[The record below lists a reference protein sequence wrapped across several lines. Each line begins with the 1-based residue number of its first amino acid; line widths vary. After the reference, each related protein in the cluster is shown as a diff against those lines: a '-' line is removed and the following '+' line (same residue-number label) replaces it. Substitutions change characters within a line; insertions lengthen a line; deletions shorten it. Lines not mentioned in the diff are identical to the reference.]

1 MRRSGVRIPLAP
13 PQADI
18 RSGCR
23 FFVCLAWCCGACCC
37 GALSPLVFRA
47 PDRLPVGLAAVC
59 AGGRRPAREIAT
71 REPDGS
77 EWSISRPAL
86 ALPPPTSTAARPS
99 GPSGA
104 LHTGGACSV
113 CRLNVWP
120 GPATAHGR
128 RRLAL
133 RLLRHPSHLWAGALA
148 CAWRVDSLSGRTA
161 VAGVDSRET
170 VNTFAG
176 VCSVFGET
184 DDTIASQ
191 IHPFLVLFYRAKASW
206 VSYRRPEV
214 PALVLTVT
222 CCGAVSSMGATKFAR
237 RGLLVTIA
245 RKYAP
250 SAGRMA
256 QNERFIAGW
265 ASVFASVGGWGVYWA
280 IFIVLRHL
288 HQVTKPSTGTEVE
301 PFHACL
307 PSRPTKPAA

>member
-1 MRRSGVRIPLAP
+1 MLLVA
-13 PQADI
+13 
-18 RSGCR
+18 
-23 FFVCLAWCCGACCC
+23 
-37 GALSPLVFRA
+37 PLVFRA
-47 PDRLPVGLAAVC
+47 PSGPA
-59 AGGRRPAREIAT
+59 AREIAT
-71 REPDGS
+71 REPEGS
-77 EWSISRPAL
+77 EWSISKPAR
-86 ALPPPTSTAARPS
+86 ALRTLRHPPHRRRLVADVWLGASARKPARPRR
-99 GPSGA
+99 PR
-104 LHTGGACSV
+104 GGLQSV
-113 CRLNVWP
+113 EVLYVARP
-120 GPATAHGR
+120 GHVASHGR
-128 RRLAL
+128 RSQVLRSLWRLP
-133 RLLRHPSHLWAGALA
+133 RRRRVRCCTW
-148 CAWRVDSLSGRTA
+148 WRVDSLSGRTA

-176 VCSVFGET
+176 VCSVSGET

-191 IHPFLVLFYRAKASW
+191 IHPFLALFHRAKASW

-237 RGLLVTIA
+237 RGLSVTIA

-280 IFIVLRHL
+280 NFSALRHL
-288 HQVTKPSTGTEVE
+288 HQVPKPSTGTEAE
-301 PFHACL
+301 SFHACL

>member
-1 MRRSGVRIPLAP
+1 MPPHHGRAVRSHRRPPHQWRSRNLRLSLLLA
-13 PQADI
+13 A
-18 RSGCR
+18 S
-23 FFVCLAWCCGACCC
+23 
-37 GALSPLVFRA
+37 LVFWA
-47 PDRLPVGLAAVC
+47 PSGPA
-59 AGGRRPAREIAT
+59 AREIAT

-86 ALPPPTSTAARPS
+86 ALPPPTGTAARPS

-104 LHTGGACSV
+104 LHTGGAWSLMCGSAR
-113 CRLNVWP
+113 RLVVRP

-133 RLLRHPSHLWAGALA
+133 RSLRHPSHLWDGALA

-170 VNTFAG
+170 VSTFAG

-265 ASVFASVGGWGVYWA
+265 ASIFASVGGWGVYWA

>member
-1 MRRSGVRIPLAP
+1 MRLRWCSGRRRARPPARSPHASLTARSGRSRGP
-13 PQADI
+13 PWP
-18 RSGCR
+18 CR
-23 FFVCLAWCCGACCC
+23 H
-37 GALSPLVFRA
+37 P
-47 PDRLPVGLAAVC
+47 
-59 AGGRRPAREIAT
+59 PA
-71 REPDGS
+71 
-77 EWSISRPAL
+77 
-86 ALPPPTSTAARPS
+86 
-99 GPSGA
+99 PSGA
-104 LHTGGACSV
+104 LHTGGAWSLMCGSAR
-113 CRLNVWP
+113 RLVVRP

-133 RLLRHPSHLWAGALA
+133 RSLRHPSHLWDGALA

-170 VNTFAG
+170 VSTFAG
-176 VCSVFGET
+176 VCSVSGET
-184 DDTIASQ
+184 DDTIARQ
-191 IHPFLVLFYRAKASW
+191 IHPFLALFHRAKASW

-237 RGLLVTIA
+237 RGLSVTIA

-256 QNERFIAGW
+256 QSERFIAGW

-280 IFIVLRHL
+280 NVSALRHL
-288 HQVTKPSTGTEVE
+288 HHVPKPSAGTEAE

-307 PSRPTKPAA
+307 PFRPTKPAA

>member
-1 MRRSGVRIPLAP
+1 MSLV
-13 PQADI
+13 
-18 RSGCR
+18 
-23 FFVCLAWCCGACCC
+23 V
-37 GALSPLVFRA
+37 PLVFRA

-133 RLLRHPSHLWAGALA
+133 RLLRHPSHLWDGALA

-161 VAGVDSRET
+161 VAGGDSRET

-176 VCSVFGET
+176 VCSVSGET

-191 IHPFLVLFYRAKASW
+191 RHRFLLLFHRAKASW

-237 RGLLVTIA
+237 RGLSVMIA

-280 IFIVLRHL
+280 NFSALRHL
-288 HQVTKPSTGTEVE
+288 HQVPKPSTGTEAE
-301 PFHACL
+301 SFHACL

>member
-1 MRRSGVRIPLAP
+1 MAQLVARLVRNEKVGGSNPPSSTTGRHPIWMSVFCMSGRV
-13 PQADI
+13 
-18 RSGCR
+18 G
-23 FFVCLAWCCGACCC
+23 V
-37 GALSPLVFRA
+37 V
-47 PDRLPVGLAAVC
+47 PVATGVPG
-59 AGGRRPAREIAT
+59 AGGPT
-71 REPDGS
+71 R
-77 EWSISRPAL
+77 
-86 ALPPPTSTAARPS
+86 TAARPS

-133 RLLRHPSHLWAGALA
+133 RSLRHPSHLWVGALA
-148 CAWRVDSLSGRTA
+148 CARRVGSKPGRTA
-161 VAGVDSRET
+161 VAGGDSRET

-176 VCSVFGET
+176 VCSVSGET
-184 DDTIASQ
+184 DDTIASH
-191 IHPFLVLFYRAKASW
+191 IHPFLVLFHRAKASW

-237 RGLLVTIA
+237 RGLSVTIA

-280 IFIVLRHL
+280 NFSALRHL
-288 HQVTKPSTGTEVE
+288 HQVPKPSTGTEAE

>member
-18 RSGCR
+18 RCGCR

-120 GPATAHGR
+120 GPAAAHGR
-128 RRLAL
+128 RSQVL
-133 RLLRHPSHLWAGALA
+133 RTLRRPSHLWDGALA

-161 VAGVDSRET
+161 VAGGDSRET

-176 VCSVFGET
+176 VCSVSGET

-191 IHPFLVLFYRAKASW
+191 RHPFLVLFHRGKASW

-280 IFIVLRHL
+280 NVSALRHL
-288 HQVTKPSTGTEVE
+288 HQVRSP
-301 PFHACL
+301 P
-307 PSRPTKPAA
+307 PALK

>member
-1 MRRSGVRIPLAP
+1 MAQLVARLVRNEKVGGSNP
-13 PQADI
+13 PSSTTGRHAI
-18 RSGCR
+18 RMSVFCMPGR
-23 FFVCLAWCCGACCC
+23 VVVSLVV
-37 GALSPLVFRA
+37 PLVFRA
-47 PDRLPVGLAAVC
+47 PSGPA
-59 AGGRRPAREIAT
+59 AREIAT
-71 REPDGS
+71 REPEGS

-191 IHPFLVLFYRAKASW
+191 IHPFLALFHRAKASW

-222 CCGAVSSMGATKFAR
+222 CCGAVSSMGAT
-237 RGLLVTIA
+237 
-245 RKYAP
+245 
-250 SAGRMA
+250 
-256 QNERFIAGW
+256 
-265 ASVFASVGGWGVYWA
+265 
-280 IFIVLRHL
+280 
-288 HQVTKPSTGTEVE
+288 
-301 PFHACL
+301 
-307 PSRPTKPAA
+307 

>member
-18 RSGCR
+18 RCGCR
-23 FFVCLAWCCGACCC
+23 FFVCLTWCCGACCC

-133 RLLRHPSHLWAGALA
+133 RSLRHPSHLWAGALA
-148 CAWRVDSLSGRTA
+148 CALSPVKPTTPLQARYTHFWRY
-161 VAGVDSRET
+161 
-170 VNTFAG
+170 F
-176 VCSVFGET
+176 
-184 DDTIASQ
+184 IAQ
-191 IHPFLVLFYRAKASW
+191 R
-206 VSYRRPEV
+206 
-214 PALVLTVT
+214 
-222 CCGAVSSMGATKFAR
+222 R
-237 RGLLVTIA
+237 RGFHT
-245 RKYAP
+245 
-250 SAGRMA
+250 G
-256 QNERFIAGW
+256 
-265 ASVFASVGGWGVYWA
+265 
-280 IFIVLRHL
+280 VLRFPHW
-288 HQVTKPSTGTEVE
+288 
-301 PFHACL
+301 C
-307 PSRPTKPAA
+307 

>member
-23 FFVCLAWCCGACCC
+23 FFVCLGVLVWCLSLCCSWC
-37 GALSPLVFRA
+37 RWCS
-47 PDRLPVGLAAVC
+47 
-59 AGGRRPAREIAT
+59 GRRRARPPARSPHASLKA
-71 REPDGS
+71 RSGR
-77 EWSISRPAL
+77 SRS
-86 ALPPPTSTAARPS
+86 PPVPS

-104 LHTGGACSV
+104 LRTCEVWSLTCCSV
-113 CRLNVWP
+113 RRLEARP

-128 RRLAL
+128 RSQAL
-133 RLLRHPSHLWAGALA
+133 RSLRHPSHLWAGALA
-148 CAWRVDSLSGRTA
+148 CARRVGSKPGRTA
-161 VAGVDSRET
+161 VAGGDSRET

-191 IHPFLVLFYRAKASW
+191 RHRFLVLFHRAKASW

>member
-1 MRRSGVRIPLAP
+1 MVDLE
-13 PQADI
+13 
-18 RSGCR
+18 
-23 FFVCLAWCCGACCC
+23 
-37 GALSPLVFRA
+37 
-47 PDRLPVGLAAVC
+47 
-59 AGGRRPAREIAT
+59 AR
-71 REPDGS
+71 
-77 EWSISRPAL
+77 
-86 ALPPPTSTAARPS
+86 
-99 GPSGA
+99 
-104 LHTGGACSV
+104 
-113 CRLNVWP
+113 P
-120 GPATAHGR
+120 GPAAAHQHRGQALRSLRRPSHR
-128 RRLAL
+128 RRLL
-133 RLLRHPSHLWAGALA
+133 GVSSQRLARPRHRPRAPQAGPPVAPA
-148 CAWRVDSLSGRTA
+148 PFTPVGR
-161 VAGVDSRET
+161 G
-170 VNTFAG
+170 AG

>member
-1 MRRSGVRIPLAP
+1 MCDFCLVLAP
-13 PQADI
+13 
-18 RSGCR
+18 
-23 FFVCLAWCCGACCC
+23 
-37 GALSPLVFRA
+37 
-47 PDRLPVGLAAVC
+47 
-59 AGGRRPAREIAT
+59 
-71 REPDGS
+71 
-77 EWSISRPAL
+77 
-86 ALPPPTSTAARPS
+86 PPPTSTAARPS

-133 RLLRHPSHLWAGALA
+133 RLLRHPSHLWDGALA

-161 VAGVDSRET
+161 VAGGDSRET

-176 VCSVFGET
+176 VCSVSGET

-191 IHPFLVLFYRAKASW
+191 RHRFLLLFHRAKASW

-237 RGLLVTIA
+237 RGLSVTIA

-280 IFIVLRHL
+280 NFSALRHL
-288 HQVTKPSTGTEVE
+288 HQVPKPSTGTEAE
-301 PFHACL
+301 SFHACL

>member
-1 MRRSGVRIPLAP
+1 MRVFCVLVPGGGGPPVRPAHSASAPRAARWARLLAV
-13 PQADI
+13 
-18 RSGCR
+18 R
-23 FFVCLAWCCGACCC
+23 GACV
-37 GALSPLVFRA
+37 LLLVCVLV
-47 PDRLPVGLAAVC
+47 P
-59 AGGRRPAREIAT
+59 GGGGPPARRPRRELRSARRLE
-71 REPDGS
+71 
-77 EWSISRPAL
+77 
-86 ALPPPTSTAARPS
+86 AR
-99 GPSGA
+99 
-104 LHTGGACSV
+104 
-113 CRLNVWP
+113 P
-120 GPATAHGR
+120 GPATAHGHR
-128 RRLAL
+128 SLAL
-133 RLLRHPSHLWAGALA
+133 RSLRCPPHRRGLSLWVARPGSATAHGHRGLALRSLWRLPRRRRVR
-148 CAWRVDSLSGRTA
+148 CCTWWRVDSLSGRTA

-176 VCSVFGET
+176 VCSVSGET

-191 IHPFLVLFYRAKASW
+191 IHPFLALFHRAKASW

-237 RGLLVTIA
+237 RGLSVTIA

-280 IFIVLRHL
+280 NFSALRHL
-288 HQVTKPSTGTEVE
+288 HQVPKPSTGTEAE

>member
-23 FFVCLAWCCGACCC
+23 FLYAWARCRVVVS
-37 GALSPLVFRA
+37 LVVPLVFRA

-265 ASVFASVGGWGVYWA
+265 ANVFASVGGWGVYWA

-288 HQVTKPSTGTEVE
+288 HQVTKPSTGTEAE

>member
-23 FFVCLAWCCGACCC
+23 FFVCLGALVWCLSLCCLWRRWCSGRSVVMLC
-37 GALSPLVFRA
+37 GALPLCVPVGGGPPARSPHASLTARSGRSRGPPWPCRRPPA
-47 PDRLPVGLAAVC
+47 PRPGPAGLAAASNRSRCLYV
-59 AGGRRPAREIAT
+59 AR
-71 REPDGS
+71 
-77 EWSISRPAL
+77 
-86 ALPPPTSTAARPS
+86 
-99 GPSGA
+99 
-104 LHTGGACSV
+104 
-113 CRLNVWP
+113 P
-120 GPATAHGR
+120 GPATAHGHRSQVLRSLWRLPR
-128 RRLAL
+128 RR
-133 RLLRHPSHLWAGALA
+133 RVRCCTW
-148 CAWRVDSLSGRTA
+148 WRVGSKPGRTA
-161 VAGVDSRET
+161 VAGGDSRET

-176 VCSVFGET
+176 VCSVSGET

-191 IHPFLVLFYRAKASW
+191 RHRFLVLFHRAKASW
-206 VSYRRPEV
+206 VSYRRPDV

-265 ASVFASVGGWGVYWA
+265 ASVFASVGGGCLLGDLYRSPA
-280 IFIVLRHL
+280 PSSGHEALHRH
-288 HQVTKPSTGTEVE
+288 
-301 PFHACL
+301 
-307 PSRPTKPAA
+307 

>member
-18 RSGCR
+18 RCGCR

-120 GPATAHGR
+120 GPAAAHGR
-128 RRLAL
+128 RSQVLRSLWRLP
-133 RLLRHPSHLWAGALA
+133 RRRRVRCCTW
-148 CAWRVDSLSGRTA
+148 WRVGSKPGRTA

-191 IHPFLVLFYRAKASW
+191 RHRFLVLFHRAKASW

-301 PFHACL
+301 PFHASL

>member
-23 FFVCLAWCCGACCC
+23 FFLCLAWCCGACCC

-120 GPATAHGR
+120 GPAAAHGHRSQVLRSLWRLPR
-128 RRLAL
+128 RR
-133 RLLRHPSHLWAGALA
+133 RVRCCTW
-148 CAWRVDSLSGRTA
+148 WRVDSLSGRTA
-161 VAGVDSRET
+161 VAGGDSRET

-176 VCSVFGET
+176 VCSVSGET
-184 DDTIASQ
+184 DDTIACQ
-191 IHPFLVLFYRAKASW
+191 IHPFLALFHRAKASW

-237 RGLLVTIA
+237 RGLSVRIG

-256 QNERFIAGW
+256 QNGRFIAG
-265 ASVFASVGGWGVYWA
+265 
-280 IFIVLRHL
+280 
-288 HQVTKPSTGTEVE
+288 
-301 PFHACL
+301 
-307 PSRPTKPAA
+307 